1 MEIRRSGLFILHKE
15 EGMTSQSAVS
25 RVRRL
30 FGADK
35 AGHTGTLDPMATG
48 VLPIL
53 LGRAAKASDYLITS
67 QKHYRATLLL
77 GLTTDTEDTT
87 GTTLTTF
94 DGPLPDEEAVL
105 QAVASFLGEQM
116 QIPPMYS
123 ALKQGGKKLCDLAR
137 AGQTVAREARPIT
150 VYSIKAK
157 RLSEAEY
164 DLDVLCSKGTYIR
177 TLCADIGK
185 ALGCGGAMKALC
197 RLSAAGYTL
206 KDAKTLGELAALSE
220 EQRAACL
227 IPTEA
232 LFPSFSAISLP
243 PFFSRLAHSGAEI
256 YLKKI
261 GLSAAVGDRFRLYDE
276 KGFFAIGET
285 REYEEGLA
293 IKPIKQFV

>member
-1 MEIRRSGLFILHKE
+1 MEIHKSGLLILHKE
-15 EGMTSQSAVS
+15 AGMTSQSAVS

-53 LGRAAKASDYLITS
+53 LGRAVKASDYLITS
-67 QKHYRATLLL
+67 KKHYRATLLL

-87 GTTLTTF
+87 GSVLTTHS
-94 DGPLPDEEAVL
+94 GPYPDEETVL
-105 QAVASFLGEQM
+105 RTVASFRGEQT

-123 ALKQGGKKLCDLAR
+123 ALKQNGKKLCDLAR
-137 AGQTVAREARPIT
+137 AGQTVEREARPIT
-150 VYSIKAK
+150 VFSIEAK
-157 RLSEAEY
+157 RLSETEY
-164 DLDVLCSKGTYIR
+164 ALDVVCSKGTYIR

-185 ALGCGGAMKALC
+185 ALGTGGAMKALC

-206 KDAKTLGELAALSE
+206 KDAKTLDELGALTE
-220 EQRAACL
+220 KERAACL

-232 LFPSFSAISLP
+232 LFPAFGAVSLP
-243 PFFSRLAHSGAEI
+243 PFFAHLARCGAEV

-261 GLSAAVGDRFRLYDE
+261 GLSAEAGARFRLYDE
-276 KGFFAIGET
+276 EGFFAIGEV
-285 REYEEGLA
+285 REFEEGLA
-293 IKPIKQFV
+293 IKPLKQFR

>member
-1 MEIRRSGLFILHKE
+1 
-15 EGMTSQSAVS
+15 MTSQGAVS

-53 LGRAAKASDYLITS
+53 LGRAVKASDYLITS

-87 GTTLTTF
+87 GQVLTTHS
-94 DGPLPDEEAVL
+94 GPYPDEETVL
-105 QAVASFLGEQM
+105 QTVASFRGEQE

-123 ALKQGGKKLCDLAR
+123 ALKQNGKKLCDLAR
-137 AGQTVAREARPIT
+137 AGVTVEREARQIT
-150 VYSIKAK
+150 VYSIVAK
-157 RLSEAEY
+157 RLSEVEY
-164 DLDVLCSKGTYIR
+164 DLDVVCSKGTYIR

-185 ALGCGGAMKALC
+185 KLGTGGAMKALC

-206 KDAKTLGELAALSE
+206 KDAKTLDELGVLSE
-220 EQRAACL
+220 AERAACL
-227 IPTEA
+227 IPEEA
-232 LFPSFSAISLP
+232 LFPSFGATTLP
-243 PFFSRLAHSGAEI
+243 PFFAHLAHCGAEV

-261 GLSAAVGDRFRLYDE
+261 GLSAEVGARFRLYDE
-276 KGFFAIGET
+276 EGFFAIGEV
-285 REYEEGLA
+285 RKFEEGLA
-293 IKPIKQFV
+293 IKPIKQFR